1 MKILNKFSD
10 AKIFNTILIF
20 SFILIFISLSGCQLD
35 KSETQTTKS
44 KKTETPKQNT
54 GKTLPQSKES
64 TQTETSDQQQNSE
77 KNILMM
83 FHNNKGPM
91 CLEQLEWLNQ
101 IKNKHPDLIVREYLM
116 QDQGARELLT
126 EKMADFEKS
135 RGESENF
142 KYLPITFYK
151 NEAFSG
157 FNEKVKSELTKS
169 IQAEN

>member
-1 MKILNKFSD
+1 
-10 AKIFNTILIF
+10 
-20 SFILIFISLSGCQLD
+20 
-35 KSETQTTKS
+35 
-44 KKTETPKQNT
+44 
-54 GKTLPQSKES
+54 
-64 TQTETSDQQQNSE
+64 
-77 KNILMM
+77 
-83 FHNNKGPM
+83 M

-101 IKNKHPDLIVREYLM
+101 IKNKHPDLIVREYLT
-116 QDQGARELLT
+116 QEQGARELLT